1 MADSDCPSNP
11 LLKQFLDEQLSPAEF
26 AGVSR
31 HLESCARCQ
40 SQCDKLTQAQ
50 HAPAR
55 GDVARQSHPALGQVI
70 QKLIQHGADGR
81 NKNSGVP
88 DSPAESKSN
97 LNAAIDTAFTGSGIT
112 FPLPAVGDAPLG
124 RLSGYAILEAVAEGN
139 QGVLYRARD
148 ESLKRVVA
156 IKVIHQRLMQSPGA
170 VDRFKR
176 EARLIASVQSDH
188 VVHVFQVGQEA
199 GFPPFLIMEFVEGE
213 SLRQKLDRRDSL
225 PIRKCAEIVR
235 DTAMGLKAAHQA
247 GLIHR
252 DVKPSNILLD
262 RKAGGRVRLTDF
274 GLAVE
279 ETDAVRMTQEG
290 TILGTPAYMS
300 PEQVTRP
307 QSIDSRSDLYS
318 LGVVLYELLSGEVPF
333 RGTVRMTLS
342 QLVHDEARSPRQYN
356 DAIPRDLETICL
368 RAMAKEPS
376 SRFQTA
382 QDLIDEL
389 NRWLE
394 GRPILSRPI
403 GRIERAWRWC
413 RRNATVSSL
422 SAMVITLLAVLSVV
436 MTVLSVRLTR
446 ANKVA
451 ELNAKAALEQ
461 SNALLETLG
470 QLIFQLQ
477 KQFDRDDIDLNELQ
491 RESLQIALAGLR
503 KVRLSTESS
512 ARPDLPTAEGL
523 RRLGD
528 LLLQLREYS
537 EARDCLRQAE
547 SILRGFLKKS
557 PEDKDAIARLVEVLW
572 SLDDATSMIDPEQ
585 DNSEISVPQ
594 LSTILK
600 EASDLAL
607 RRLKLEASADSQHMA
622 AISLLKHG
630 GDLLQC
636 GKPSEAAATLDE
648 CLKLLSAILDVPE
661 QATAEV
667 RHSWLEATDHKY
679 LAMADLDQPDAMT
692 MALEFLKTAI
702 VQTDQFLRDD
712 PTDMLL
718 PVFRLE
724 LQDRL
729 ATHWAIEADLKPEKR
744 RQAETDAIK
753 AAESTFDE
761 LATRLASELREDGDA
776 AFDVC
781 HTIMEVVD
789 ARVLDEDDRGAE
801 RFLQTI
807 VRIAEG
813 RLEVA
818 RDDVDS
824 RGFLAESWSLLADL
838 RAADEDVEPEVVLT
852 CFRKSLEEYKTL
864 SPTSWFDEIDW
875 EDYITTAVSAAELA
889 TKLDLP
895 EAKQLKSDAK
905 HLMEDAISRKIDL
918 APEFIADLQRLL
930 ADLQ

>member
-1 MADSDCPSNP
+1 MADSVCPSNQ

-40 SQCDKLTQAQ
+40 AQCDKLTQTL

-55 GDVARQSHPALGQVI
+55 GEVARQSHPALGQVI
-70 QKLIQHGADGR
+70 QKLIQQGADGC

-88 DSPAESKSN
+88 DSPVESTSN
-97 LNAAIDTAFTGSGIT
+97 LNAAIETAATGSGIT
-112 FPLPAVGDAPLG
+112 FPLPADGDAPLG

-148 ESLKRVVA
+148 ESLKRIVA

-188 VVHVFQVGQEA
+188 VVHVFQAGQEA

-262 RKAGGRVRLTDF
+262 RRGGRVRLTDF

-279 ETDAVRMTQEG
+279 EADAVRMTQEG

-342 QLVHDEARSPRQYN
+342 QLVHDEPRSPRQYN
-356 DAIPRDLETICL
+356 DAIPKDLETICL
-368 RAMAKEPS
+368 RAMAKDPS
-376 SRFQTA
+376 SRFHTA

-413 RRNATVSSL
+413 RRNAIVSSL
-422 SAMVITLLAVLSVV
+422 SAVVITLLAVLSVV
-436 MTVLSVRLTR
+436 MTVSSMRLTR
-446 ANKVA
+446 ANNVA
-451 ELNAKAALEQ
+451 ELNAKAAQEQ
-461 SNALLETLG
+461 SNASLETLG

-477 KQFDRDDIDLNELQ
+477 KQFDRDDIDLTELQ

-503 KVRLSTESS
+503 KVRSSAESS

-547 SILRGFLKKS
+547 SILRGFLKKT

-572 SLDDATSMIDPEQ
+572 SLDDATSMIDAEQ
-585 DNSEISVPQ
+585 DNSETFEPQ

-607 RRLKLEASADSQHMA
+607 RRLKLDVSPDSQHMA

-648 CLKLLSAILDVPE
+648 CLKLLSAILSVPE

-667 RHSWLEATDHKY
+667 RHSWLEAADHKY

-692 MALEFLKTAI
+692 SALEFLITAN
-702 VQTDQFLRDD
+702 TRADEFLRND
-712 PTDMLL
+712 PTDTLL
-718 PVFRLE
+718 SVFRLE

-729 ATHWAIEADLKPEKR
+729 ATHWAIEADLKPRRK
-744 RQAETDAIK
+744 RQAETEAMS

-761 LATRLASELREDGDA
+761 LSTHLASVLREDGDA

-781 HTIMEVVD
+781 HTLMEVVD
-789 ARVLDEDDRGAE
+789 ARLLDEDDPSAE

-807 VRIAEG
+807 IRISDG

-818 RDDVDS
+818 RDDVDA
-824 RGFLAESWSLLADL
+824 RGFLAESWSMMADL
-838 RAADEDVEPEVVLT
+838 RSADEDVEPEDILS

-875 EDYITTAVSAAELA
+875 EDYLTTAVSAAEFA
-889 TKLDLP
+889 TELDFP
-895 EAKQLKSDAK
+895 EAKQLKSDATQ
-905 HLMEDAISRKIDL
+905 LLEDAIRKKIELD
-918 APEFIADLQRLL
+918 PEFIADLQKQL
-930 ADLQ
+930 ADLP